1 MMRHKVKRVHFVG
14 IGGIGMS
21 GIAEVL
27 LNLGYRISGSDLK
40 ASEVTRSLEKL
51 GAKVHLGHAA
61 SNLAEAD
68 VVVVSSACRP
78 DNPEVVAATARGI
91 PVIPRA
97 EMLAELMRMKQG
109 IAVAGTH
116 GKTTTTSML
125 ATVLRAAGLDPTVV
139 IGGKLASL
147 GSNARL
153 GQGEILVA
161 EADES
166 DGSFLKLSPTLAVVT
181 NIDPEHLD
189 HYGRFEA
196 VQEAFVAFMNRVPF
210 YGMTAAC
217 LDHPVVREV
226 LPRVTRR
233 VVTYGESEGAQ
244 VRGIEIAPE
253 RRGCALTVISAG
265 QKLGRIRLGMPGRH
279 NAINA
284 LAAMTIAQELG
295 LPFATVAQ
303 ALEGFSGVHRR
314 FEVKGTFAGVTVV
327 DDYGHHPA
335 EIQAT
340 LAAAADW
347 LAQNPEETMAP
358 GFQTRAADASK
369 GRIVAIFQ
377 PHRYT
382 RTRDLREAFTQSF
395 FGADLLVLTEIYAA
409 SEEPIPGISG
419 QTLYEAIAAER
430 QRRGLPTRFVAR
442 REEIAGRVEP
452 ELKPGDL
459 VLTLGAGNIWEA
471 GEELITRLREKK
483 S

>member
-1 MMRHKVKRVHFVG
+1 MRHKVKRVHFVG

-27 LNLGYRISGSDLK
+27 LNLGYQISGSDLV
-40 ASEVTRSLEKL
+40 ASEVTRSLERL
-51 GAKVHLGHAA
+51 GATVHRGHSA
-61 SNLAEAD
+61 SHLFDAD
-68 VVVVSSACRP
+68 VVVTSSAVRA
-78 DNPEVVAATARGI
+78 DNPEVAAALERGI

-125 ATVLRAAGLDPTVV
+125 ATVLGAAGLDPTVV
-139 IGGKLASL
+139 IGGKLAGL

-166 DGSFLKLSPTLAVVT
+166 DGSFLKLTPTYAVVT

-189 HYGRFEA
+189 HYGHFEA
-196 VQEAFVAFMNRVPF
+196 VKEAFVDFMNRVPF

-217 LDHPVVREV
+217 GDHPVVREI

-233 VVTYGESEGAQ
+233 VVTYGESEAAQ
-244 VRGIEIAPE
+244 VRGLEIVGE
-253 RRGCALTVISAG
+253 RGGCALTVVSEG
-265 QKLGRIRLGMPGRH
+265 RGLGRIHLGMPGRH

-284 LAAMTIAQELG
+284 LATVAIGLELE
-295 LPFATVAQ
+295 LPFPIIAQ

-314 FEVKGTFAGVTVV
+314 FEVKATKAGVTVV

-335 EIQAT
+335 EIVAT
-340 LAAAADW
+340 LLAAKEYQRTTG
-347 LAQNPEETMAP
+347 LKPVAQDDRFETCSP
-358 GFQTRAADASK
+358 
-369 GRIVAIFQ
+369 GRIVAVFQ

-382 RTRDLREAFTQSF
+382 RTRDLLGEFARAFSIPE
-395 FGADLLVLTEIYAA
+395 LLVLTEIYAA
-409 SEEPIPGISG
+409 SEDPIPGVSG
-419 QTLYEAIAAER
+419 ERLFAAIAAER
-430 QRRGLPTRFVAR
+430 SPQGLRTWFVAER
-442 REEIAGRVEP
+442 AEIVERLLP
-452 ELKPGDL
+452 ELGPGDL
-459 VLTLGAGNIWEA
+459 VLTLGAGNIWEV
-471 GEELITRLREKK
+471 GEELVARLEGKE

>member
-1 MMRHKVKRVHFVG
+1 MGHKVKRVHFVG

-27 LNLGYRISGSDLK
+27 LNLGYQISGSDLV
-40 ASEVTRSLEKL
+40 ASEVTRSLERL
-51 GAKVHLGHAA
+51 GATVHRGHSA
-61 SNLAEAD
+61 SHLADAD
-68 VVVVSSACRP
+68 VVVTSSAVRA
-78 DNPEVVAATARGI
+78 DNPEVAAALQRGI

-125 ATVLRAAGLDPTVV
+125 ATVLGAAGLDPTVV
-139 IGGKLASL
+139 IGGKLAGL

-166 DGSFLKLSPTLAVVT
+166 DGSFLKLTPTYAVVT

-189 HYGRFEA
+189 HYGHFEA
-196 VQEAFVAFMNRVPF
+196 VKEAFVDFMNRVPF

-217 LDHPVVREV
+217 GDHPVVREI

-233 VVTYGESEGAQ
+233 VVTYGESEAAQ
-244 VRGIEIAPE
+244 VRGLEIVGE
-253 RRGCALTVISAG
+253 RGGCALTVVSEG
-265 QKLGRIRLGMPGRH
+265 RGLGRIHLGMPGRH

-284 LAAMTIAQELG
+284 LATVAIGLELE
-295 LPFATVAQ
+295 LPFPIIAQ

-314 FEVKGTFAGVTVV
+314 FEVKATKAGVTVV

-335 EIQAT
+335 EIVAT
-340 LAAAADW
+340 LLAAQEYQEQKGDR
-347 LAQNPEETMAP
+347 
-358 GFQTRAADASK
+358 FQTRRP
-369 GRIVAIFQ
+369 RIIAVFQ

-382 RTRDLREAFTQSF
+382 RTRDLLGEFTRAFSIPE
-395 FGADLLVLTEIYAA
+395 LLVLTEIYAA
-409 SEEPIPGISG
+409 SEDPIPGVSG
-419 QTLYEAIAAER
+419 ERLFAAIAAER
-430 QRRGLPTRFVAR
+430 SPQGLRTWFVAER
-442 REEIAGRVEP
+442 AEIVERLLP
-452 ELKPGDL
+452 ELGPGDL
-459 VLTLGAGNIWEA
+459 VLTLGAGNIWEV
-471 GEELITRLREKK
+471 GEELVARLEGKE

>member
-1 MMRHKVKRVHFVG
+1 MMGHKVKRVHFVG

-27 LNLGYRISGSDLK
+27 LNLGYQISGSDLV
-40 ASEVTRSLEKL
+40 ASEVTRSLERL
-51 GAKVHLGHAA
+51 GATVHRGHSA
-61 SNLAEAD
+61 SHLFDAD
-68 VVVVSSACRP
+68 VVVTSSAVRA
-78 DNPEVVAATARGI
+78 DNPEVAAALLRGI

-125 ATVLRAAGLDPTVV
+125 ATVLGAAG
-139 IGGKLASL
+139 L

-153 GQGEILVA
+153 GQGEIRVA

-166 DGSFLKLSPTLAVVT
+166 DGSFLKLTPTYAVVT

-189 HYGRFEA
+189 HYGHFEA
-196 VQEAFVAFMNRVPF
+196 VKEAFVDFMNRVPF

-217 LDHPVVREV
+217 GDHPVVREI

-233 VVTYGESEGAQ
+233 VVTYGESEAAQ
-244 VRGIEIAPE
+244 VRGLEIVGE
-253 RRGCALTVISAG
+253 RGGCALTVVSEG
-265 QKLGRIRLGMPGRH
+265 RGLGRIHLGMPGRH

-284 LAAMTIAQELG
+284 LAAVAIGLELE
-295 LPFATVAQ
+295 LPFPIIAQ

-314 FEVKGTFAGVTVV
+314 FEVKATKAGVTVV

-335 EIQAT
+335 EIVAT
-340 LAAAADW
+340 LLAAKEYQRTTG
-347 LAQNPEETMAP
+347 LKPVAQDDR
-358 GFQTRAADASK
+358 FQTCRP
-369 GRIVAIFQ
+369 RIIAVFQ

-382 RTRDLREAFTQSF
+382 RTRDLLGEFTRAFSIPE
-395 FGADLLVLTEIYAA
+395 LLVLTEIYAA
-409 SEEPIPGISG
+409 SEDPIPGVSG
-419 QTLYEAIAAER
+419 ERLFAAIAAER
-430 QRRGLPTRFVAR
+430 SPQGLRTWFVAER
-442 REEIAGRVEP
+442 AEIVERLLP
-452 ELKPGDL
+452 ELGPGDL
-459 VLTLGAGNIWEA
+459 VLTLGAGNIWEV
-471 GEELITRLREKK
+471 GEELVARLEGKE

>member
-1 MMRHKVKRVHFVG
+1 MMRHKVKQVHFVG

-27 LNLGYRISGSDLK
+27 LNLGYQISGSDLK
-40 ASEVTRSLEKL
+40 ASDVTRALAKQ
-51 GAKVHLGHAA
+51 GATVHFGHAA
-61 SNLAEAD
+61 ANLAAAD

-78 DNPEVVAATARGI
+78 DNPEVVAAHARGI

-196 VQEAFVAFMNRVPF
+196 VEEAFVAFMNRVPF

-217 LDHPVVREV
+217 LDHPVVREL
-226 LPRVTRR
+226 LPRVSRR

-244 VRGIEIAPE
+244 VRGVEIAPE
-253 RRGCALTVISAG
+253 RRGCALTVVAAG
-265 QKLGRIRLGMPGRH
+265 QTLGRIRLGMPGRH
-279 NAINA
+279 NAVNA
-284 LAAMTIAQELG
+284 LAAVTIAQELG
-295 LPFATVAQ
+295 LPFAIVAQ

-314 FEVKGTFAGVTVV
+314 FEIKGTFAGVTVV

-335 EIQAT
+335 EIRAT

-347 LAQNPEETMAP
+347 LAQNPDHRGGFETP
-358 GFQTRAADASK
+358 PSR
-369 GRIVAIFQ
+369 GRIIAIFQ
-377 PHRYT
+377 PHRYS
-382 RTRDLREAFTQSF
+382 RTRDLREEFIQAF

-409 SEEPIPGISG
+409 SEEAIPGISG
-419 QTLYEAIAAER
+419 QSLYEMIAAER
-430 QRRGLPTRFVAR
+430 QRRGLPTRFAAR
-442 REEIAGRVEP
+442 REEIAGALEA

-459 VLTLGAGNIWEA
+459 VLTLGAGNIWEV
-471 GEELITRLREKK
+471 GEELISRLREKK
-483 S
+483 P